1 MFWSTKIR
9 LKLGPR
15 KTPMDPALRDLYQAL
30 VLENAQGDLRVLLP
44 NHDPGLSQWT
54 RFWTRHQQTVFFV
67 LNIFKH
73 PVLFQDDIAT
83 LTACSFFGQRV
94 SRVFFRGRDE
104 AGVKRGSLQ
113 HAIDLQSIFFWL
125 AGSGGEQLGRTVF

>member
-1 MFWSTKIR
+1 MRKWGPTKRWLPYVRYSLTFQVNQVPFNKYQSHMFWSTKIR

-94 SRVFFRGRDE
+94 SRVFF
-104 AGVKRGSLQ
+104 S
-113 HAIDLQSIFFWL
+113 
-125 AGSGGEQLGRTVF
+125 RT